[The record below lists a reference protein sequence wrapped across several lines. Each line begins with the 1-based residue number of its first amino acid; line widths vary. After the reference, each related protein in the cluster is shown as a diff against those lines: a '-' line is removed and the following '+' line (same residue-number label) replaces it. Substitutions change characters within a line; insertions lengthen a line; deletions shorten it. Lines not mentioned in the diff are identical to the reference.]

1 MTEIQSEQV
10 PHGQGPVVPRFS
22 LDTAMNAEFQKIA
35 AKLEKEKLDPM
46 GWAFPAVDPNM
57 EPLGNRVLVQIRR
70 PKQET
75 AGGIAKAAE
84 TKDIERWNTSVAR
97 VMAVGPT
104 AFRSLDTGELWREGA
119 WVKPGDFVHVPLY
132 NGLRVMIPI
141 PGEDPVLLV
150 VFRDYEMIAKIPG
163 DPLAVVAYV

>member
-1 MTEIQSEQV
+1 MTEIQSEQI
-10 PHGQGPVVPRFS
+10 PNGAEPIVPRFTI
-22 LDTAMNAEFQKIA
+22 DQAMSAEFQKIA
-35 AKLEKEKLDPM
+35 EKLERERRDPM
-46 GWAFPAVDPNM
+46 GWAFPSIDPNM

-97 VMAVGPT
+97 VVAVGPM

-119 WVKPGDFVHVPLY
+119 WVKVGDHVHVPLH

-141 PGEDPVLLV
+141 PGEDPVMLV
-150 VFRDYEMIAKIPG
+150 MFRDYEMIARIPG
-163 DPLAVVAYV
+163 DPLSVIAYV